1 MKLNPDCLRAILLT
15 VEEKCNFHTPW
26 EYEEN
31 SFDSEYL
38 AELSHEEIIYHI
50 RLASQSGLIQ
60 GVHYYDG
67 GETIIVSDLT
77 PYGHEFLAN
86 IRSDSLWKKVISKG
100 ADASLPNLMELAK
113 NIALK
118 HFLG

>member
-1 MKLNPDCLRAILLT
+1 MKLNPNCIRAILLT
-15 VEEKCNFHTPW
+15 VEEKCSFNTPW
-26 EYEEN
+26 QYEEN

-50 RLASQSGLIQ
+50 RLASQSNLIQ

-67 GETIIVSDLT
+67 GKSIIICDLT

-86 IRSDSLWKKVISKG
+86 IRTGSLWKKILSKG
-100 ADASLPNLMELAK
+100 ADASLPILMELAK
-113 NIALK
+113 DIALK

>member
-26 EYEEN
+26 EY
-31 SFDSEYL
+31 
-38 AELSHEEIIYHI
+38 EEIIYHI

-100 ADASLPNLMELAK
+100 ADASLPILMELAK